1 MSDQLKNRIVGTL
14 VLTALAVIFLPNLLD
29 GEKRRLEENFA
40 TIPLGP
46 VALPQGVPEQAFE
59 EISLQPEN
67 GQSNPEVTPATSGS
81 SAEAEK
87 RAETVQ
93 TASVKSEPQPQSG
106 SSKVKTGW
114 TLQVGSFRNAKNVTK
129 LVSDLRDKGFRA
141 YSVPSRPVEGKI
153 NRVFVGPD
161 VSKSKLEKEQ
171 LRLAQA
177 TDLKGALVPYKATD
191 I

>member
-59 EISLQPEN
+59 EITLEP
-67 GQSNPEVTPATSGS
+67 GQSEPVAEPVASAPA
-81 SAEAEK
+81 
-87 RAETVQ
+87 AETTKKAEPVQ
-93 TASVKSEPQPQSG
+93 TASVKTEPKPAAKSA
-106 SSKVKTGW
+106 KVKSGW

-129 LVSDLRDKGFRA
+129 LVNELREKGFRA

-171 LRLAQA
+171 LRLAKA
-177 TDLKGALVPYKATD
+177 TSLKGALVPYKATD

>member
-46 VALPQGVPEQAFE
+46 VALPQGVPERAFE
-59 EISLQPEN
+59 EITLEPEG
-67 GQSNPEVTPATSGS
+67 GQAESVAEPVASASPADTTKK
-81 SAEAEK
+81 AEP
-87 RAETVQ
+87 VQ
-93 TASVKSEPQPQSG
+93 TASVKSEPKPAAKSSG
-106 SSKVKTGW
+106 VKTGW

-129 LVSDLRDKGFRA
+129 LVNELREKGFRA

-171 LRLAQA
+171 LRLAKA

>member
-59 EISLQPEN
+59 EITLQSGG
-67 GQSNPEVTPATSGS
+67 GQSEPASESVVSTP
-81 SAEAEK
+81 K
-87 RAETVQ
+87 AETAKKAEPVQ
-93 TASVKSEPQPQSG
+93 TASAKSEPKPAAK
-106 SSKVKTGW
+106 SSKLKSSW
-114 TLQVGSFRNAKNVTK
+114 TLQVGSFRNAKNVAK
-129 LVSDLRDKGFRA
+129 LVNELREKGFRA

-161 VSKSKLEKEQ
+161 VSRSKLEKEQ
-171 LRLAQA
+171 LRLAKA

>member
-59 EISLQPEN
+59 EIALQPDAGTSEAA
-67 GQSNPEVTPATSGS
+67 PEPAA
-81 SAEAEK
+81 SAPKAGNT
-87 RAETVQ
+87 RNADSAQ
-93 TASVKSEPQPQSG
+93 IASVKSEPNTPVN
-106 SSKVKTGW
+106 SSTLKTGW

-129 LVSDLRDKGFRA
+129 LVNELRDKGFRA
-141 YSVPSRPVEGKI
+141 YSVPSRPIEGKI

-171 LRLAQA
+171 LRLAKA
-177 TDLKGALVPYKATD
+177 TELKGALVPYKATD